1 MRNLIFLFLI
11 ITLVAMACSKGGDT
25 VTAPTTPP
33 VTTPPVTTPPVTPP
47 PALNCTSID
56 SKFGTV
62 ISVIIQNSCATSG
75 CHSAG
80 SSNGPGALTNFTQIN
95 ASASSIRNS
104 VESGRMPKGSSLTT
118 AQKQAISCWV
128 ESGAPN
134 N

>member
-1 MRNLIFLFLI
+1 MRNLIFLLLI

-33 VTTPPVTTPPVTPP
+33 VTPPVTTPPVTPP
-47 PALNCTSID
+47 ALNCASID

-104 VESGRMPKGSSLTT
+104 VESGRMPKGGSLTT